1 MILNYKKLFYLIIL
15 IILVF
20 LIIYNWSFL
29 SNIYNYKIYKENCII
44 TKINDKKNYEFIV
57 SNEEAVKFCDC
68 KVESFKKENIEIFI
82 SKLRVQKKF
91 ISKEKIIDKKCKD
104 NLKIQNLIK
113 K

>member
-1 MILNYKKLFYLIIL
+1 MSIIF
-15 IILVF
+15 IF

-29 SNIYNYKIYKENCII
+29 SNIYNYRIYKENCII
-44 TKINDKKNYEFIV
+44 TKINNNKNDKFKV

-68 KVESFKKENIEIFI
+68 KIENFKKENIEIFV

-91 ISKEKIIDKKCKD
+91 IDTERIIDKKCKN
-104 NLKIQNLIK
+104 NLKVKNLLK